1 MKLNSNHYESPV
13 LSVLDTEVENGFA
26 ASGGEA
32 ESGYSISSFTRGEEF

>member
-26 ASGGEA
+26 ASGGE
-32 ESGYSISSFTRGEEF
+32 YSIDAPDMVDGGSF